1 MFIDHFYFQ
10 FLLKQ
15 KVPLYPVQ
23 NGGGGGGGGVHVL
36 CPRNR
41 SKGLANP
48 ELVPDFVTTTI
59 ILLDNVY
66 LHLVY
71 CSFLLLNFLFF
82 EGGMNPVHYRGYMG
96 LVHISG
102 LSTRLKMGCPWR
114 MTGI

>member
-15 KVPLYPVQ
+15 KVSLYPVQ
-23 NGGGGGGGGVHVL
+23 NGGVHVL

-82 EGGMNPVHYRGYMG
+82 EGGMDPVHYRGYMG
-96 LVHISG
+96 PVHISG
-102 LSTRLKMGCPWR
+102 LSTRLKMGCPWP
-114 MTGI
+114 MSGI

>member
-1 MFIDHFYFQ
+1 M
-10 FLLKQ
+10 
-15 KVPLYPVQ
+15 
-23 NGGGGGGGGVHVL
+23 GGGGVHVL